1 MKTCLQIGI
10 IGGTGLDDPDILE
23 NRKEISVATPFGS
36 PSDVLIEGK
45 ISGVSCSLLARYKLC
60 VYADVSQLVS
70 VEYFF
75 GKSSFLCRLNY
86 SFVYVFVKAKLF

>member
-23 NRKEISVATPFGS
+23 NRKEISVTTPFGS

-45 ISGVSCSLLARYKLC
+45 INGVSCILLARYKLC
-60 VYADVSQLVS
+60 LYTNVSQLVS
-70 VEYFF
+70 SKIFF
-75 GKSSFLCRLNY
+75 FFWQKFL
-86 SFVYVFVKAKLF
+86 SV

>member
-23 NRKEISVATPFGS
+23 NRKEISVTTPFGS

-45 ISGVSCSLLARYKLC
+45 ISGISCILLARYKLRLCGSASQSVSSRILLAEVPFC
-60 VYADVSQLVS
+60 VNLITV
-70 VEYFF
+70 
-75 GKSSFLCRLNY
+75 
-86 SFVYVFVKAKLF
+86 